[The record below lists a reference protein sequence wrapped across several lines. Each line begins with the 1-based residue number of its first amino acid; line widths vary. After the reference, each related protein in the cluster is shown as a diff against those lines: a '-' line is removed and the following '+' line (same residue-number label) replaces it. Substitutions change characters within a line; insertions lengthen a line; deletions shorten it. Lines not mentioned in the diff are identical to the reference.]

1 MKATRTTIKYGSV
14 DLEVFMLPDGT
25 YQLSQTQSGMAIDK
39 GHKSFGEFLNG
50 KSLEA
55 LPYKD
60 FSGGEIQIES
70 DGNLN
75 VSIKAVP
82 IKVAVAYWTYW
93 ANKGN
98 ILAQALLAAGTEET
112 INRLCDTAFNVT
124 KSDEDYHNQTLDNIN
139 QNQMLF
145 EMMKMIN
152 SMNEKLTQQEETNKQ
167 LLARTTK
174 LDAIE
179 EAHTNNP
186 GIKDVIDAELEHNYS
201 DDVSFTV
208 IEYLNHKGVSLDH
221 AATLSKRAAQFVR
234 CGSFGQPTRNSKCQY
249 VYTGNQ
255 VNYLDCALRTILDI

>member
-25 YQLSQTQSGMAIDK
+25 YKLSQTQAGLAIEKGDK
-39 GHKSFGEFLNG
+39 SLREFLAG
-50 KSLEA
+50 KSPEA
-55 LPYKD
+55 LPHKGFTSD
-60 FSGGEIQIES
+60 EIEI
-70 DGNLN
+70 DTNPG
-75 VSIKAVP
+75 IKFNAVT
-82 IKVAVAYWTYW
+82 IKVVVSYWTYW

-98 ILAQALLAAGTEET
+98 TLAQALLAAGTEET

-124 KSDEDYHNQTLDNIN
+124 KSDEEYHNQTLENIN

-145 EMMKMIN
+145 DMMKMIN

-167 LLARTTK
+167 LLSRTTK

-201 DDVSFTV
+201 DDISFTV
-208 IEYLNHKGVSLDH
+208 VEYLNHKGVSLTH
-221 AATLSKRAAQFVR
+221 AATLSKRAPQFVR
-234 CGSFGQPTRNSKCQY
+234 CGSFGQPARNSKSQF

>member
-25 YQLSQTQSGMAIDK
+25 YKLSQTQAGLSINKRPA
-39 GHKSFGEFLNG
+39 SLNEFLAG
-50 KSLEA
+50 KSSEA

-60 FSGGEIQIES
+60 SNLIEVEIDS
-70 DGNLN
+70 RPG
-75 VSIKAVP
+75 IKFNAVP
-82 IKVAVAYWTYW
+82 IKLIVAYWTYW

-98 ILAQALLAAGTEET
+98 TLAQALLAAGTEET
-112 INRLCDTAFNVT
+112 INRLCDTAFNVV
-124 KSDEDYHNQTLDNIN
+124 KSDEEYHNQTLDNVN

-167 LLARTTK
+167 LLSRTTK

-208 IEYLNHKGVSLDH
+208 VEYLNHKGVSLDH
-221 AATLSKRAAQFVR
+221 AATLSKRAPQFVR
-234 CGSFGQPTRNSKCQY
+234 CGSFGQPSRNSKSQF

>member
-25 YQLSQTQSGMAIDK
+25 YKLSQTQAGLSINKRPA
-39 GHKSFGEFLNG
+39 SLNEFLAG
-50 KSLEA
+50 KSSEA
-55 LPYKD
+55 LPHKD
-60 FSGGEIQIES
+60 SSLVEVEIDS
-70 DGNLN
+70 RPG
-75 VSIKAVP
+75 IKFNAVP
-82 IKVAVAYWTYW
+82 IKLIVSYWTYW

-98 ILAQALLAAGTEET
+98 TLAQALLAAGTEET
-112 INRLCDTAFNVT
+112 INRLCDTAFNVI
-124 KSDEDYHNQTLDNIN
+124 KSDEEYNNQTLDNIN

-167 LLARTTK
+167 LLSRTTK

-179 EAHTNNP
+179 EAYTNNP

-208 IEYLNHKGVSLDH
+208 VEYLNHKGVSLTH
-221 AATLSKRAAQFVR
+221 ATTLSKRAPQFVR

>member
-14 DLEVFMLPDGT
+14 DLEVFMLSDGT
-25 YQLSQTQSGMAIDK
+25 YKLSQTQAGLSINKRPA
-39 GHKSFGEFLNG
+39 SLNEFLAG
-50 KSLEA
+50 KSSEA
-55 LPYKD
+55 LPHKD
-60 FSGGEIQIES
+60 SSLVEVEIDS
-70 DGNLN
+70 RPG
-75 VSIKAVP
+75 IKFNAVP
-82 IKVAVAYWTYW
+82 IKLIVSYWTYW

-98 ILAQALLAAGTEET
+98 TLAQALLAAGTEET
-112 INRLCDTAFNVT
+112 INRLCDTAFNVI
-124 KSDEDYHNQTLDNIN
+124 KSDEEYNNQTLDNIN

-167 LLARTTK
+167 LLSRTTK

-179 EAHTNNP
+179 EAHINNP

-208 IEYLNHKGVSLDH
+208 VEYLNHKGVSLTH
-221 AATLSKRAAQFVR
+221 ATTLSKRAPQFVR